1 MSLIKKIK
9 DRRIRKEKRIR
20 SKIRLLTSNNKFR
33 ISVFRSSK
41 HFYAQMIDDNLG
53 KTLFSINTTSLSEK
67 HKKCYASK
75 TIGIEFAKNILKNG
89 IQDAIFDRGRYLY
102 HGRVKEFVE
111 GLRHGGLK
119 I

>member
-1 MSLIKKIK
+1 MSLLKKIK
-9 DRRIRKEKRIR
+9 LRRVRKEKRIR
-20 SKIRLLTSNNKFR
+20 SKIRLLSNNNKFR

-41 HFYAQMIDDNLG
+41 NFYAQMIDDKSG
-53 KTLFSINTTSLSEK
+53 KTLLSIDTRNVSKNT
-67 HKKCYASK
+67 KKCEASK
-75 TIGIEFAKNILKNG
+75 IIGIEFAKNILKDG
-89 IQDAIFDRGRYLY
+89 IKDAIFDRGRYLY